1 MKTPGAS
8 SESTGPSGAES
19 PDGTTP
25 RPSLK
30 RDASLIIPSMIPT
43 QEVLRNLNLYRYN
56 GVIQLC
62 GDEDEVDDDI
72 DDEDHSNHSP
82 RSRSSH
88 DKSFVPSN
96 CNDPGPVT
104 QSIISTAKDAS
115 PPPPSSSGPSP
126 FLRTYPRKRTL
137 SPPRAQAKLKTEVSD
152 PIMDFDESDED
163 EGPSHRTLLVSPH
176 HLSKS
181 QQGRSPQS
189 PQLRRPLIPAESPS
203 RRFIIPLATQPIRG
217 NRHSPATAVATA
229 TTIARFGGER
239 PAPESPSK
247 RLRPLSEIPRPIVPM
262 HFQGQ
267 QSPSRKSTS
276 TGSRG
281 SPHKQRAGQIHPSSV
296 VKSPS
301 SHRTPTGMVV
311 TTKSTPIA
319 KSPKAIQPPAA
330 LGPQLQQ
337 IANEMRNGHA
347 REEQGQEEQEEDT
360 LVRKRRGMGEERVE
374 HESLFLG
381 DSGMA
386 LMTSDFNS
394 QPYAGSP
401 ELGPIAEKES
411 RVEPILAEHLPP
423 TSSSTSA
430 MELKKKALESP
441 FWVPD
446 PPTIS
451 SSKTTGL
458 TRVKKEEPLTPVLA
472 RPEKVLEEVS
482 SWANLRAESGST
494 PRVPIHQQKPEQRPD
509 AHSSPNEIPLPGLVL
524 EFASKL
530 TPLDHI
536 KWPPAKVGRFH
547 ILGLVIFIGAEE
559 QVVTKKGPTIVK
571 REITICDQSATS
583 FKLNLWADCCKWAD
597 YQFKAGDAVLIT
609 DVHPKEFRQKITGS
623 TSVWSRMTR
632 LDGTLLASYRGHDT
646 IESYMKI
653 FIEKRRCLALDL
665 LDKGKGIARDPSLYL
680 THHMWSVPG
689 EISSS
694 ANSNF
699 TTGNSSDD
707 VEHHYIKVE
716 GSSHP
721 QKPAIDYRG
730 PELALLSTASS
741 MIPGILKKKSEGG
754 SNFILSS
761 VSSTASS
768 ESTISAM
775 PSTVTGASL
784 RASVAYKMLAIPGDE
799 SKEWEIGVV
808 TQNGRSVKIQCENA
822 SSWINDALPGRVM
835 IFYGKFKVG
844 SDIFYIDASVR
855 KPSLL
860 RESSW
865 GDSLKNVKA
874 RKFQSIKSLREHKFM
889 GDAILDAYIL
899 AISSPDFF
907 LDDNDERAK
916 FDFIQCYC
924 TVCQSIAVSSPQNPS
939 VTFCRECQ
947 LSQKRN
953 QSLEWRYP
961 AFELSLGDKPRM
973 GANLTS
979 ECIQLRCQSEI
990 GDQVFVSVPAR
1001 RWMRDREGFW
1011 ESRTRWKRLVE
1022 LMNGQGEN
1030 VVGDD
1035 EGDTEASDNIPQKLR
1050 VEVKV
1055 GVNMMV
1061 KALKVDYL

>member
-1 MKTPGAS
+1 MKTPGTS
-8 SESTGPSGAES
+8 SESTGPGGAES
-19 PDGTTP
+19 LDGTTL

-43 QEVLRNLNLYRYN
+43 QEVLQNLNLYRDN
-56 GVIQLC
+56 GMIQLG
-62 GDEDEVDDDI
+62 GDEDEIDDDI
-72 DDEDHSNHSP
+72 DSEDYHHSNHSP
-82 RSRSSH
+82 HSRNS
-88 DKSFVPSN
+88 DNGFVPSTY
-96 CNDPGPVT
+96 NDPDPVI
-104 QSIISTAKDAS
+104 QPNISKAKGAT
-115 PPPPSSSGPSP
+115 PLPPSSSGPSL
-126 FLRTYPRKRTL
+126 FLRTYPRKRAL
-137 SPPRAQAKLKTEVSD
+137 SPRRAQAKLEAEDSD
-152 PIMDFDESDED
+152 PIIDFDESDED
-163 EGPSHRTLLVSPH
+163 EELLHRTLPVSPH
-176 HLSKS
+176 RPSKS
-181 QQGRSPQS
+181 LQGRSPQS

-217 NRHSPATAVATA
+217 NRHSPARASSA
-229 TTIARFGGER
+229 TTVTRFGGER
-239 PAPESPSK
+239 PAPDSPSK

-262 HFQGQ
+262 HLQAQ
-267 QSPSRKSTS
+267 QSPSRRNSS
-276 TGSRG
+276 SGSSG
-281 SPHKQRAGQIHPSSV
+281 SPRKQRAGQLQPSSA

-301 SHRTPTGMVV
+301 SRGMSTGMVV
-311 TTKSTPIA
+311 TTKSSSMA
-319 KSPKAIQPPAA
+319 KPPKAIQPPAA

-347 REEQGQEEQEEDT
+347 GEEQEQEEQEEEP
-360 LVRKRRGMGEERVE
+360 LVRRRKGMGEARVE
-374 HESLFLG
+374 HESLFL
-381 DSGMA
+381 SSPGMA
-386 LMTSDFNS
+386 LLTSNFNS
-394 QPYAGSP
+394 EPYAGSP
-401 ELGPIAEKES
+401 ELGPIAKKES
-411 RVEPILAEHLPP
+411 GINQILGEHSLPV
-423 TSSSTSA
+423 SSSSSA
-430 MELKKKALESP
+430 MELKKEALESP
-441 FWVPD
+441 FWVPG
-446 PPTIS
+446 PPAIS
-451 SSKTTGL
+451 SSKTTGQVCIK
-458 TRVKKEEPLTPVLA
+458 REESLTPVLA
-472 RPEKVLEEVS
+472 RPEKVQKEVS
-482 SWANLRAESGST
+482 SWTNLGAESSNT
-494 PRVPIHQQKPEQRPD
+494 SRTPIHQQKLGQRADTPSLSD
-509 AHSSPNEIPLPGLVL
+509 EIPLPGLIL

-547 ILGLVIFIGAEE
+547 ILGLVIFVNAEE
-559 QVVTKKGPTIVK
+559 KVVTKKGPTIAK

-583 FKLNLWADCCKWAD
+583 FKLNLWAECCKWAD
-597 YQFKAGDAVLIT
+597 CQFKAGDAVLIT
-609 DVHPKEFRQKITGS
+609 DVQPKEFRQKITGS
-623 TSVWSRMTR
+623 TSVWSRMAR

-646 IESYMKI
+646 IELYMKI

-694 ANSNF
+694 F
-699 TTGNSSDD
+699 TAGDSFDD

-716 GSSHP
+716 GSSP
-721 QKPAIDYRG
+721 PRKPTNDYKG
-730 PELALLSTASS
+730 PGLALLSTTSS
-741 MIPGILKKKSEGG
+741 TMPRNLKKESEGG
-754 SNFILSS
+754 SNSIFSS
-761 VSSTASS
+761 VSSTANS
-768 ESTISAM
+768 ESTMSVMA
-775 PSTVTGASL
+775 STITGASL
-784 RASVAYKMLAIPGDE
+784 RASVTYKMLVIPGDE
-799 SKEWEIGVV
+799 ENEWEIGAVM
-808 TQNGRSVKIQCENA
+808 QNGRSVKIQCENG

-835 IFYGKFKVG
+835 IFYGKFKEG
-844 SDIFYIDASVR
+844 SDIFYIDASAR

-865 GDSLKNVKA
+865 DDSLKSVKS

-907 LDDNDERAK
+907 LDDGDERAK

-939 VTFCRECQ
+939 ILFCRECQ
-947 LSQKRN
+947 LSQKRDPP
-953 QSLEWRYP
+953 LEWRYP

-1011 ESRTRWKRLVE
+1011 ESRARWKRLVE
-1022 LMNGQGEN
+1022 LMNRQGEN

-1035 EGDTEASDNIPQKLR
+1035 ERDSEASDNNAQKLR

-1061 KALKVDYL
+1061 KALKVEYV